1 MVLTVN
7 SDDSVRVEMGE
18 PNFLPSIIPL
28 NVNEESS
35 EYIVEGFK
43 VGSLSI
49 GNPHAILILDDIS
62 DIDSTALK
70 IQSSNDFPEGVNVGF
85 MKVLSKDEVQL
96 RVVERGVGETLACG
110 SGACAAVIHGIR
122 LGLLN
127 SKVKVRLN
135 GGNAMVEYDGQK
147 VYLTG
152 PGEFVYEGSINLRSA
167 PS

>member
-1 MVLTVN
+1 M
-7 SDDSVRVEMGE
+7 
-18 PNFLPSIIPL
+18 
-28 NVNEESS
+28 
-35 EYIVEGFK
+35 
-43 VGSLSI
+43 
-49 GNPHAILILDDIS
+49 ILDDIS

-96 RVVERGVGETLACG
+96 RVVERGAGETLACG

-135 GGNAMVEYDGQK
+135 GGNAMVEYDGK
-147 VYLTG
+147 KFILVVL
-152 PGEFVYEGSINLRSA
+152 GSLFMKAQLILEARHLN
-167 PS
+167 